1 MDRSVKQSTSKEAS
15 DNIGQQDDNR
25 TTVHHQTRLASS
37 KQSLKTVF
45 INKEKEKQ
53 PHVDTVL
60 QQFTSFQNRMSDLEN
75 SESNLI
81 DHRFT
86 KLEITYLTRKL
97 ECLQHSNRDSI
108 HGSIKPLRVSVV
120 LLHCKSPTKWIPC
133 PPLLICM
140 IIPVGKDT
148 PVRQNHHS
156 YHQIANIKT
165 N

>member
-1 MDRSVKQSTSKEAS
+1 M
-15 DNIGQQDDNR
+15 

-45 INKEKEKQ
+45 INEEEKQ

-75 SESNLI
+75 SVSNLI

-108 HGSIKPLRVSVV
+108 HDSIKSLRVSVV
-120 LLHCKSPTKWIPC
+120 LLHCKNPKIHAMHDNSGWKRHPGKTK
-133 PPLLICM
+133 PPQLPSKCQH
-140 IIPVGKDT
+140 
-148 PVRQNHHS
+148 QNKLTCKS
-156 YHQIANIKT
+156 
-165 N
+165 